1 MAVATQR
8 VRSPFQ
14 IDRVPQHDGS
24 RYQIEAASP
33 VALLLETAVADFT
46 RRLKNTALASAL
58 RASPLFRPACTRRR
72 SSTLCS
78 QSRMNSVRSMR
89 PSSRGAPRPGRSGV
103 GSCRAFEH
111 QGGRHRALLDRG
123 GQPQDFVPMGADV
136 LDVERAADH
145 GVSARVIGGVA
156 LRDVELGVAQVADA
170 RREAE
175 AQEVHQGEDVIGEA
189 RRVGVMLLDPQV
201 GLVVQQAVEHVGR
214 IAHADVHDLGV
225 KWRVLVRNVGV
236 ERPPWAAPVFRVDV
250 AGALGLAAGARKFWP
265 SDDEGGAVAPVL
277 GEGMAELCVD
287 QIGQRRPVGFVAD
300 VPGLQPCQLGVG
312 RAGARLRHLGQAP
325 G

>member
-1 MAVATQR
+1 
-8 VRSPFQ
+8 
-14 IDRVPQHDGS
+14 
-24 RYQIEAASP
+24 
-33 VALLLETAVADFT
+33 
-46 RRLKNTALASAL
+46 
-58 RASPLFRPACTRRR
+58 
-72 SSTLCS
+72 
-78 QSRMNSVRSMR
+78 
-89 PSSRGAPRPGRSGV
+89 
-103 GSCRAFEH
+103 
-111 QGGRHRALLDRG
+111 
-123 GQPQDFVPMGADV
+123 MGADV

-145 GVSARVIGGVA
+145 GFQRVIGGVA

-250 AGALGLAAGARKFWP
+250 AGALGLAARA
-265 SDDEGGAVAPVL
+265 EVLAV
-277 GEGMAELCVD
+277 
-287 QIGQRRPVGFVAD
+287 RR
-300 VPGLQPCQLGVG
+300 
-312 RAGARLRHLGQAP
+312 
-325 G
+325 

>member
-1 MAVATQR
+1 MLPTERRQVLQQRVINGMAVATQR

-46 RRLKNTALASAL
+46 QAVEKHCPGQRIARLALVQAGMHAAAQFHAL
-58 RASPLFRPACTRRR
+58 QPVQDEQRALDAAQLAERHGQAVLAWVAAELS
-72 SSTLCS
+72 
-78 QSRMNSVRSMR
+78 
-89 PSSRGAPRPGRSGV
+89 
-103 GSCRAFEH
+103 EH

-145 GVSARVIGGVA
+145 GFQRVIGGVA

-225 KWRVLVRNVGV
+225 KWRVLVRNGHCC
-236 ERPPWAAPVFRVDV
+236 
-250 AGALGLAAGARKFWP
+250 K
-265 SDDEGGAVAPVL
+265 
-277 GEGMAELCVD
+277 
-287 QIGQRRPVGFVAD
+287 
-300 VPGLQPCQLGVG
+300 
-312 RAGARLRHLGQAP
+312 
-325 G
+325 